1 MVFLGPDMSDK
12 DKYCEV
18 IELAIEREVQA
29 YLMYTTLAGMMINK
43 GMRSLFMAM
52 AAEELGHKAN
62 LELEM
67 MKLGRVVPNEPI
79 KANYKELTEAERS
92 VDGIDMEY
100 KDAILLAV
108 QKEDAAFQLYSELAL
123 NSDNA
128 ETRNMFLEMAEQ
140 EMKHKMRFQE
150 EYENIISDE
159 K

>member
-1 MVFLGPDMSDK
+1 MSDK

-67 MKLGRVVPNEPI
+67 MKLGKVVPNDPI
-79 KANYKELTEAERS
+79 NSKFKGITETKNS
-92 VDGIDMEY
+92 TDSLDMEY
-100 KDAILLAV
+100 RDAILLAV

-123 NSDNA
+123 NSDDA